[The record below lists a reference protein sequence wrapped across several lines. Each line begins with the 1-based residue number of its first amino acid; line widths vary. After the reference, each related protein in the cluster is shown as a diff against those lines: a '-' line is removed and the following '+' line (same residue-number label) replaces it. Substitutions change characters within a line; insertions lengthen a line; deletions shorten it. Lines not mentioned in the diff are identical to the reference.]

1 MIDDIIRRYSE
12 IISEHPLKLLAGI
25 LAATLVIAF
34 GATNI
39 ENVSQNNED
48 FLPDTVDSVAA
59 FDIIGAEFGGGGGS
73 SYTVLLETN
82 PQHPNSNEIR
92 DVRSPELL
100 RYMETVSNDLES
112 MKEVSM
118 VSSAADLVNEP
129 ATKRQAWK
137 QMQETGQASSF
148 VSEDY
153 SFTIMRVSSIDLSTD
168 EQNELASRIRTSV
181 ERNDKPA
188 GIEAGYTGQPFINQA
203 FQNASSSTQG
213 QTSILSLVGVFVVVV
228 LLFRSLASGLT
239 SLSALIFG
247 VLAGI
252 GIYGWLGMNLN
263 PATSGSVSMG
273 IGIAID
279 FGIQTVS
286 RYREER
292 EDGDIEESV
301 YQMIS
306 GVINPMTIALIA
318 SIIGFTALSFG
329 RITFLSSLGTILTL
343 TTTFAYIGALTLI
356 PALLVIYDRYF
367 SKRISEKSKT
377 ILSEKQ

>member
-1 MIDDIIRRYSE
+1 MIDRIIRQYSVFV
-12 IISEHPLKLLAGI
+12 SDNPLKFLA
-25 LAATLVIAF
+25 VIVLSSVFIAS

-48 FLPDTVDSVAA
+48 FLPDSVDSVAA
-59 FDIIGAEFGGGGGS
+59 FDIIGAEFGQGGGS
-73 SYTVLLETN
+73 TYTILLESSPN
-82 PQHPNSNEIR
+82 HPNSNEIR
-92 DVRSPELL
+92 DVREPELL
-100 RYMETVSNDLES
+100 RYIETVSNDIES
-112 MKEVSM
+112 INEVSM
-118 VSSAADLVNEP
+118 VSSASDLVEDP
-129 ATKRQAWK
+129 ATKREAWNH
-137 QMQETGQASSF
+137 MQKTGRAFNFISK
-148 VSEDY
+148 DY
-153 SFTIMRVSSIDLSTD
+153 SFTIIRVTSTDLSSD
-168 EQNELASRIRTSV
+168 EQDDLAERIKRSV
-181 ERNDKPA
+181 ERNDIPE
-188 GIEAGYTGQPFINQA
+188 GIETGYTGQPFINQA
-203 FQNASSSTQG
+203 FQDASSDTQG
-213 QTSILSLVGVFVVVV
+213 QTSLLSLVGVFVVVV
-228 LLFRSLASGLT
+228 LLFRSLVNGLT

-292 EDGDIEESV
+292 ANGDIEESV
-301 YQMIS
+301 YRMIS

-367 SKRISEKSKT
+367 SKRISENSKT

>member
-1 MIDDIIRRYSE
+1 MIDRIIRQYSVFV
-12 IISEHPLKLLAGI
+12 SDNPLKFLAI
-25 LAATLVIAF
+25 IVLSSVFIAS

-48 FLPDTVDSVAA
+48 FLPDSVDSVAA
-59 FDIIGAEFGGGGGS
+59 FDIIGAEFGQGGGS
-73 SYTVLLETN
+73 TYTILLESSPN
-82 PQHPNSNEIR
+82 HPNSNEIR
-92 DVRSPELL
+92 DVRDPELL
-100 RYMETVSNDLES
+100 RYIETVSNDIES
-112 MKEVSM
+112 MNEVSM
-118 VSSAADLVNEP
+118 VSSASDLVEDP
-129 ATKRQAWK
+129 ATKREAWN
-137 QMQETGQASSF
+137 QMQKTGRAYNF
-148 VSEDY
+148 ISEDY
-153 SFTIMRVSSIDLSTD
+153 SFTIIRVTSTDLSSD
-168 EQNELASRIRTSV
+168 EQDDLAERIKRSI
-181 ERNDKPA
+181 ERNDIPE
-188 GIEAGYTGQPFINQA
+188 GIETGYTGQPFINQA
-203 FQNASSSTQG
+203 FQDASSDTQG
-213 QTSILSLVGVFVVVV
+213 QTSLLSLVGVFVVVV
-228 LLFRSLASGLT
+228 LLFRSLVNGLT

-247 VLAGI
+247 ILAGI

-292 EDGDIEESV
+292 ENGDIEESV

-367 SKRISEKSKT
+367 SKRISENSKT